1 MSEQQSVV
9 VVGAGH
15 AGVQLAA
22 SLRERGSTRPITLIE
37 PDPELPYQRPPLS
50 KEFLCGAEAS
60 GSPLRPLEFY
70 REQSIELRCGWADS
84 IDRAARTV
92 RMRDGEVVEYGHLVL
107 ATGARNR
114 LLRVPSADAPGVHPL
129 RSLADARV
137 LRRALADAERMVVI
151 GGGFIGLEVA
161 AAASKLG
168 CEATVV
174 ETAGRVMS
182 RAVSEPTSESLTRLH
197 RRAGVV
203 VLTGRSV
210 QGFTVDATG
219 GVSGV
224 ELDDRE
230 ILPADLVVVGVGVV
244 PNVELARDS
253 GLEVANGIVVD
264 ETLLTAD
271 RRISAIGDCAAF
283 PDGGPLPLM
292 RLESVQNAL
301 DQARFVAARL
311 SGDTGAYAAVPWF
324 WTAQFSAKLQIAG
337 IAHTEGE
344 VVVLG
349 DPDAAFSALRFEEG
363 VLAAVESVNRPGDHM
378 AARRILGSGVLPR
391 IEEARA
397 NGFSLKGFLA
407 GSRAPVI

>member
-22 SLRERGSTRPITLIE
+22 SLRERGSTRPIILIE
-37 PDPELPYQRPPLS
+37 PEPELPYQRPPLS
-50 KEFLCGAEAS
+50 KEFLCGAAEPD
-60 GSPLRPLEFY
+60 SPLRPLEFY
-70 REQSIELRCGWADS
+70 REHGVELRCGWADS
-84 IDRAARTV
+84 IDRANQTV
-92 RMRDGEVVEYGHLVL
+92 RLRDGELVEYGHLVV

-114 LLRVPSADAPGVHPL
+114 PLPVWGADAPGVHLL
-129 RSLADARV
+129 RSLADARA
-137 LRRALADAERMVVI
+137 LRRALRDAARIVVV

-174 ETAGRVMS
+174 EAAGRVMS
-182 RAVSEPTSESLTRLH
+182 RAVSAPTSESLTRLH
-197 RRAGVV
+197 RRTGVV

-210 QGFTVDATG
+210 HGFAVDRTG

-224 ELDDRE
+224 ELDDGE

-244 PNVELARDS
+244 PNIELARDC

-271 RRISAIGDCAAF
+271 LRISAIGDCAAF
-283 PDGGPLPLM
+283 PNGGPLPLM

-311 SGDTGAYAAVPWF
+311 SGDAGTYAAMPWF

-337 IAHTEGE
+337 IAHTDGE
-344 VVVLG
+344 EVVLG
-349 DPDAAFSALRFEEG
+349 DPDAAFSVLRFDDG

-391 IEEARA
+391 IEEAQA
-397 NGFSLKGFLA
+397 NDFSLKGFLA
-407 GSRAPVI
+407 SARAAVR